1 MEAVEKLLIDSL
13 RLKPEIS
20 KTIFNYPTES
30 RFKNYFRGIK
40 TKVRKRKTMIVY
52 PKNIML
58 DLDKRTSIIIKNIP
72 DDVSCEQFRNIVL
85 NFCKYID
92 FFYVPLSIKTRKKLR
107 VAFVNVLN
115 YKYIVPLYMG
125 LIYKIK
131 FVYKNPNIVMEI
143 CYSKVQGRFHLIK
156 RFFHEFQQSQFISNN
171 NINNLNI
178 ININHNSSINT
189 NTTINNN
196 IINSNN
202 TFNNCNNLFEKLDN
216 GEFG

>member
-1 MEAVEKLLIDSL
+1 MEIIEKSLINSL
-13 RLKPEIS
+13 NLRPSIS
-20 KTIFNYPTES
+20 KLIFKYPKES
-30 RFKNYFRGIK
+30 RFKYFFQEFK
-40 TKVRKRKTMIVY
+40 TKNTKKKTMNVS
-52 PKNIML
+52 PRNIML

-72 DDVSCEQFRNIVL
+72 DDVSSEQFKNIVL

-143 CYSKVQGRFHLIK
+143 CYSKVQGRVHLIK
-156 RFFHEFQQSQFISNN
+156 RFFHEFQQPQFNN
-171 NINNLNI
+171 NINNINI
-178 ININHNSSINT
+178 ININHNIGNNNIT
-189 NTTINNN
+189 FNHNNTINN
-196 IINSNN
+196 SNN
-202 TFNNCNNLFEKLDN
+202 DVLENLND

>member
-1 MEAVEKLLIDSL
+1 MEIIEKSLINSL
-13 RLKPEIS
+13 NLIPSITKL
-20 KTIFNYPTES
+20 IFKYPKES
-30 RFKNYFRGIK
+30 RFKYFFQKIK
-40 TKVRKRKTMIVY
+40 SKNSKKKTMNVS
-52 PKNIML
+52 PRNIML

-85 NFCKYID
+85 NFCKYTD
-92 FFYVPLSIKTRKKLR
+92 FFYIPLSIKTRKQLR

-115 YKYIVPLYMG
+115 YKDIVPLYMG
-125 LIYKIK
+125 LIYKTK
-131 FVYKNPNIVMEI
+131 FIYKNPNIVMEI

-156 RFFHEFQQSQFISNN
+156 RFFHEFQQSQFINN
-171 NINNLNI
+171 NNLNI

-196 IINSNN
+196 IINNNN